1 MLVGF
6 IIILA
11 RLYRQD
17 SIDHLRFLFIF
28 YKLWCFFLTKQVLLG
43 IKYNPTADIWSFACM
58 IFEMLTGDFLFE
70 PRKGPE
76 FSKNEDHLA

>member
-1 MLVGF
+1 MV
-6 IIILA
+6 
-11 RLYRQD
+11 
-17 SIDHLRFLFIF
+17 
-28 YKLWCFFLTKQVLLG
+28 FFSTKQVLLG

-76 FSKNEDHLA
+76 FSKNEDHLAQMQELLGKFPASFGLRGTKAKVFI